1 MASAPSSRRL
11 KSSSKSDPD
20 LSVDLSAV
28 IMAATPDEARVLTVH
43 FDPQRIDALPS
54 GPLQSQHRTLEM
66 GLRTWVAEQT
76 QLTLGYVEQLYTF
89 GDRDRAEADV
99 RGVGHSLSIAYLAL
113 VREASPAGLA
123 HAAWRN
129 WYSFLPWEDWR
140 DGRPKALDWIE
151 PRLKAWAKAGGK
163 SLRSFREERIELT
176 FGFEAGDWTDERVL
190 ERYELLFE
198 AGLVPEA
205 LRDAQPSVSSKA
217 RLAPGQPM
225 ALDHRRILATAIG
238 RLRGKI
244 KYRPVIFELMPAS
257 FTLLDLQKTVE
268 ALSGVRLHKQNFR
281 RLVEMQG
288 LVEETGEVTTETGGR
303 PARLVRFRREVL
315 VERPAPGVRLPRLR

>member
-1 MASAPSSRRL
+1 MAS
-11 KSSSKSDPD
+11 SSSAQRPKTRVQPHASPT
-20 LSVDLSAV
+20 VDLSAV
-28 IMAATPDEARVLTVH
+28 IMAATPDEPRVLTVRL
-43 FDPQRIDALPS
+43 DQLDGLPS
-54 GPLQSQHRTLEM
+54 GPLRSEHRTLEA

-89 GDRDRAEADV
+89 GDRDRAEADLQ
-99 RGVGHSLSIAYLAL
+99 GAGHALSIAYLAL
-113 VREASPAGLA
+113 VREARPAGLA
-123 HAAWRN
+123 HAAWQS

-140 DGRPKALDWIE
+140 DGRPKALEVIE
-151 PRLKAWAKAGGK
+151 PALKAWARSGGK
-163 SLRSFREERIELT
+163 PLRSFREERIELT
-176 FGFEAGDWTDERVL
+176 FGLGSDTWTDERVL

-198 AGLVPEA
+198 AGLLPEA
-205 LRDAQPSVSSKA
+205 LRDAQPPVSKA
-217 RLAPGQPM
+217 RPAPGQPM
-225 ALDHRRILATAIG
+225 SLDHRRILATGIG

-244 KYRPVIFELMPAS
+244 KYRPVIFELMPSS

-288 LVEETGEVTTETGGR
+288 LVEETGEVTSETGGR